1 MQIYPA
7 VDIKNGKCVRL
18 KQGNFDDVTVYEQDP
33 VKAAKKWIEQGAS
46 YLHIVDLDGAKQGD
60 SQNEQI
66 IANIVKLSNVSVQT
80 GGGVR
85 SLEDI
90 ERKLSKGVARVI
102 LGTVAI
108 KQPEIVEQAVQKF
121 GADKIVVG
129 IDAKNGNVAVAGWE
143 EVSDVSALELCFKM
157 KQYGVKTIIYTDI
170 AKDGM
175 MSGVNID
182 STKELV
188 QKTGMDIIASG
199 GISNMQDLQNVQD
212 IKAQG
217 VIVGKALYQGTVKLD
232 EIIKKFEKECK

>member
-18 KQGNFDDVTVYEQDP
+18 KQGNFDDVTIYEQDP
-33 VKAAKKWIEQGAS
+33 VKAAKNWIEKGAT

-66 IANIVKLSNVSVQT
+66 IADIVKLSDMPVQT

-102 LGTVAI
+102 LGTVAV
-108 KQPEIVEQAVQKF
+108 KQPEIVKQAVQKF

-129 IDAKNGNVAVAGWE
+129 IDAKNGNVAIAGWE
-143 EVSDVSALELCFKM
+143 EVSNVSALELCLKM
-157 KQYGVKTIIYTDI
+157 KEYGVKTIIYTDI

-175 MSGVNID
+175 MSGVNVS

-188 QKTGMDIIASG
+188 EKTGMDIIASG

-212 IKAQG
+212 IKVQG
-217 VIVGKALYQGTVKLD
+217 VIVGKALYQGALELA
-232 EIIKKFEKECK
+232 EIIKKFES

>member
-18 KQGNFDDVTVYEQDP
+18 KQGNFDDVTIYEQDP
-33 VKAAKKWIEQGAS
+33 VKAAKNWIEKGAT

-66 IANIVKLSNVSVQT
+66 IANIVKLSDVPVQT

-102 LGTVAI
+102 LGTVAV
-108 KQPEIVEQAVQKF
+108 KQPEIVKQAVQKF

-129 IDAKNGNVAVAGWE
+129 IDAKNGNVAIAGWE
-143 EVSDVSALELCFKM
+143 EVSNVSALELCLKM
-157 KQYGVKTIIYTDI
+157 KEYGVKTIIYTDI

-175 MSGVNID
+175 MSGVNVS

-188 QKTGMDIIASG
+188 EKTGMDIIASG

-217 VIVGKALYQGTVKLD
+217 VIVGKALYQGALELA
-232 EIIKKFEKECK
+232 EIIKKFES

>member
-66 IANIVKLSNVSVQT
+66 IADIVKLSDVPVQT

-143 EVSDVSALELCFKM
+143 EVSDVSALELCLKM
-157 KQYGVKTIIYTDI
+157 KQYGIKTIIYTDI

-199 GISNMQDLQNVQD
+199 GISNMQDLQNVQN

-217 VIVGKALYQGTVKLD
+217 VIVGKALYQGALKLE
-232 EIIKKFEKECK
+232 EIIKKFEK

>member
-18 KQGNFDDVTVYEQDP
+18 KQGNFDDVTIYEQDP
-33 VKAAKKWIEQGAS
+33 VKAAKNWIEKGAT

-66 IANIVKLSNVSVQT
+66 IADIVKLSDVPVQT

-102 LGTVAI
+102 LGTVAV
-108 KQPEIVEQAVQKF
+108 KQPEIVKQAVQKF

-129 IDAKNGNVAVAGWE
+129 IDAKNGNVAIAGWE
-143 EVSDVSALELCFKM
+143 EVSNVSALELCLKM
-157 KQYGVKTIIYTDI
+157 KEYGVKTIIYTDI

-175 MSGVNID
+175 MSGVNVS

-188 QKTGMDIIASG
+188 EKTGMDIIASG

-217 VIVGKALYQGTVKLD
+217 VIVGKALYQGALELA
-232 EIIKKFEKECK
+232 EIIKKFES

>member
-18 KQGNFDDVTVYEQDP
+18 KQGNFDDVTIYEQDP
-33 VKAAKKWIEQGAS
+33 VKAAKNWIEKGAT

-66 IANIVKLSNVSVQT
+66 IADIVKLSDVPVQT

-102 LGTVAI
+102 LGTVAV
-108 KQPEIVEQAVQKF
+108 KQPEIVKQAVQTF

-129 IDAKNGNVAVAGWE
+129 IDAKNGNVAIAGWE
-143 EVSDVSALELCFKM
+143 EVSNVSALELCLKM
-157 KQYGVKTIIYTDI
+157 KEYGVKTIIYTDI

-175 MSGVNID
+175 MSGVNVS

-188 QKTGMDIIASG
+188 EKTGMNIIASG

-217 VIVGKALYQGTVKLD
+217 VIVGKALYQGALELE
-232 EIIKKFEKECK
+232 EIIKKFES

>member
-66 IANIVKLSNVSVQT
+66 IANIVKLSNVPVQT

-143 EVSDVSALELCFKM
+143 EVSDVSALELCLKM